1 IPISRQLGYEMREF
15 FIEISIKD
23 AIVLKDENVGSSI
36 LSSCL
41 EHRQM
46 ALQATIVARGIRPCI
61 GNLHFQA
68 VCSREPLYGDD
79 AMLSKPLLHSL
90 PALGPSLQI
99 NTYFV
104 GKETVQVSDLILL
117 AFHSSPFASPRASA
131 VV

>member
-1 IPISRQLGYEMREF
+1 MGQVGHPGSGYIIGNPDGVFKVCSSEENHIPISRQLGYEMREF

-23 AIVLKDENVGSSI
+23 AIVLKDENVGSLI

-68 VCSREPLYGDD
+68 VCSREPL
-79 AMLSKPLLHSL
+79 
-90 PALGPSLQI
+90 
-99 NTYFV
+99 
-104 GKETVQVSDLILL
+104 
-117 AFHSSPFASPRASA
+117 
-131 VV
+131 